1 MNMPTLLEPPVQL
14 SASDW
19 QEVQRILSQEL
30 PYAEVW
36 AFGSRARRSAKP
48 YSDLDLVIVQER
60 PLSLETL
67 AKLHHAFD
75 ASDLTIRVDLVDWAS
90 ISESFRNI
98 IAQDK
103 ALLQAAHRAP
113 HKHG

>member
-1 MNMPTLLEPPVQL
+1 MPTPLEPPVQL

-30 PYAEVW
+30 PHTEIW

-48 YSDLDLVIVQER
+48 YSDLDLAIVQEQ

-67 AKLHHAFD
+67 ANLSDALE
-75 ASDLTIRVDLVDWAS
+75 ASDLTIRVDVVDWAT
-90 ISESFRNI
+90 ISESFRRA

-103 ALLQAAHRAP
+103 VLVQAPHPAAH
-113 HKHG
+113 KQG

>member
-1 MNMPTLLEPPVQL
+1 MSMLLEPPIQL

-19 QEVQRILSQEL
+19 QEVQRVLCQEL
-30 PYAEVW
+30 PHTEIW
-36 AFGSRARRSAKP
+36 AFGSRARRTAKL
-48 YSDLDLVIVQER
+48 YSDLDLVVVQEQ

-67 AKLHHAFD
+67 ANLRHALD
-75 ASDLTIRVDLVDWAS
+75 ASDLSIRVDVVDWAA

-103 ALLQAAHRAP
+103 VLVQPAHPAH
-113 HKHG
+113 HKQG

>member
-1 MNMPTLLEPPVQL
+1 MSALLEPPVQL

-19 QEVQRILSQEL
+19 HEVQRVLLQEI
-30 PYAEVW
+30 PHIEVW
-36 AFGSRARRSAKP
+36 AFGSRARRTAKP
-48 YSDLDLVIVQER
+48 YSDLDLAIVQEQ

-67 AKLHHAFD
+67 ANLRHAFD
-75 ASDLTIRVDLVDWAS
+75 DSDLTIRVDVVDCAS

-103 ALLQAAHRAP
+103 VLVQAAHPTP
-113 HKHG
+113 HKQG